1 MLAMAHGAARPCIK
15 YGAGSKSSFQ
25 PPGVQRHHGAAVPSA
40 LPHDRRVR
48 NAEPGNPTRSRW
60 LETLVAQQV
69 AETKTS
75 GIPATGRFVVKGI
88 LMTVIL
94 PLDLACQIVSAS

>member
-1 MLAMAHGAARPCIK
+1 MAVNAN
-15 YGAGSKSSFQ
+15 
-25 PPGVQRHHGAAVPSA
+25 
-40 LPHDRRVR
+40 LPYLKGR
-48 NAEPGNPTRSRW
+48 
-60 LETLVAQQV
+60 LEIPVAQQV

-75 GIPATGRFVVKGI
+75 EIPATGRFVVKGI